1 MQLILPSCGCVL
13 LGVACTQQVAKP
25 SDTVATMKLRLED
38 INKVPADRIR
48 IFASDKVWDSGSWLW
63 PACTVQHYMLHDIDA
78 PSPPRPRTCL
88 ACAADKGV

>member
-1 MQLILPSCGCVL
+1 MQLIMPSCGCML

-48 IFASDKVWDSGSWLW
+48 IFASDKV
-63 PACTVQHYMLHDIDA
+63 
-78 PSPPRPRTCL
+78 
-88 ACAADKGV
+88 